1 MIYYYLSIL
10 IELPKHTTLPLPKPD
25 EYEFR
30 KVYKIQVYFFLD
42 FEDGKIAMISNL
54 NFSNRSLTY

>member
-10 IELPKHTTLPLPKPD
+10 IELPKHKTLPLPKPD